1 MPGAIEFSTYLFG
14 DNRIATATAGR
25 SKFSHTF
32 GGPHDRNGTSRE
44 ECNGIL
50 IHLLHRLDLTDPEIP
65 LAIPGV
71 RWLPI
76 YYCFD
81 FRANDLGYRL
91 ISDDELV
98 TYFPTDDPN
107 ISNEESW
114 PDENYPTEFPK
125 SAIKIEAFD
134 YDPTRLDDAYQ
145 WAGVF
150 GIEKLSKRDKKVAKS
165 RVAELMDDL
174 GFNAPETEKEFEDA
188 LSRPFKQG
196 KPDIPCLNLRCSNR
210 KKRGQ
215 LATIAILPAQPVK
228 GIHTFG
234 PWGGGV
240 QLIVQMCPKCNTFR
254 VSNQCD

>member
-1 MPGAIEFSTYLFG
+1 MPAASEFRTYLFG
-14 DNRIATATAGR
+14 DKCIATATSGR
-25 SKFSHTF
+25 SRYGHTF
-32 GGPHDRNGTSRE
+32 GGPHDRKGTSRDD
-44 ECNGIL
+44 CNGIL

-65 LAIPGV
+65 LTIPGF

-81 FRANDLGYRL
+81 FRANDLGYQL

-98 TYFPTDDPN
+98 TFFPTDDPHV
-107 ISNEESW
+107 SNEESW
-114 PDENYPTEFPK
+114 PDENYPTELPK
-125 SAIKIEAFD
+125 SAIKIDAFD

-150 GIEKLSKRDKKVAKS
+150 GIEKLSMRDKQAAKN
-165 RVAELMDDL
+165 RVAEFMDGL
-174 GFNAPETEKEFEDA
+174 GYNAPETEKDFDDA
-188 LSRPFKQG
+188 LSSPFKQG
-196 KPDIPCLNLRCSNR
+196 KPDMPCLNLKCSNR

-215 LATIAILPAQPVK
+215 LTTIAIVPAQPVE

-234 PWGGGV
+234 SLGGDV
-240 QLIVQMCPKCNTFR
+240 QLIVQKCPKCNTFR